1 MIRLLLVFVFLLPG
15 YLTAQLN
22 EETSS
27 NGYFVKMNNTLNL
40 RLDLDNDVRSFEYE
54 GLENDYS
61 IEPNTRLRMAVAI
74 NYRFISL
81 KIGFAPKF
89 LAGKDSDLK
98 GSTKIFRLS
107 LNIFFKDWWQNFDYN
122 QVEGYYVDGL
132 EAPISIAGSALND
145 SKYLILPD
153 MKTLSLTGTTAYRFN
168 ENYSFKAVINQNEV
182 QIKSAGSFIPS
193 LYYGYFE
200 VTDQTTPED
209 IHSYFIVLN
218 TGYSHTFVFSKNWYS
233 NLGLSPG
240 LGVEFS
246 KIVTRTEDQDEIIT
260 NHTNMIF
267 NINTQ
272 IGIGYNSRR
281 FYGGTTLSGG
291 AITRDEK
298 SDIKF
303 NNVRGYF
310 KIYFGYR
317 FDAPKSFEKGM
328 DWIESKNPFKKK

>member
-81 KIGFAPKF
+81 KVGFAPKF

-122 QVEGYYVDGL
+122 QVEGCSHVFHRYPGNCDWRTN
-132 EAPISIAGSALND
+132 SHIA
-145 SKYLILPD
+145 
-153 MKTLSLTGTTAYRFN
+153 
-168 ENYSFKAVINQNEV
+168 
-182 QIKSAGSFIPS
+182 
-193 LYYGYFE
+193 
-200 VTDQTTPED
+200 
-209 IHSYFIVLN
+209 
-218 TGYSHTFVFSKNWYS
+218 
-233 NLGLSPG
+233 
-240 LGVEFS
+240 
-246 KIVTRTEDQDEIIT
+246 
-260 NHTNMIF
+260 
-267 NINTQ
+267 
-272 IGIGYNSRR
+272 
-281 FYGGTTLSGG
+281 
-291 AITRDEK
+291 
-298 SDIKF
+298 
-303 NNVRGYF
+303 YF
-310 KIYFGYR
+310 KRI
-317 FDAPKSFEKGM
+317 A
-328 DWIESKNPFKKK
+328 